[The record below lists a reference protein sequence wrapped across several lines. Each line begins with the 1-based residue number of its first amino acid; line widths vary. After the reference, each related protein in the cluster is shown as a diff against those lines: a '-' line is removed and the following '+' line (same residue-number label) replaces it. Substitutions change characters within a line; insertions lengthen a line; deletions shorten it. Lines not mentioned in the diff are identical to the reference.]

1 MDFVII
7 MAVNTKITIINV
19 KVHVN
24 LYIVTYKDL
33 FLQQYLYDFINVN
46 FYVIPVIDVIL
57 VMDINLLVFVHL
69 LDYIH
74 LKFQ

>member
-1 MDFVII
+1 MLI
-7 MAVNTKITIINV
+7 NSEITIINV

-33 FLQQYLYDFINVN
+33 FLQQYLYDLINVN

-57 VMDINLLVFVHL
+57 VMVINLLVFVHL

-74 LKFQ
+74 VKFQ